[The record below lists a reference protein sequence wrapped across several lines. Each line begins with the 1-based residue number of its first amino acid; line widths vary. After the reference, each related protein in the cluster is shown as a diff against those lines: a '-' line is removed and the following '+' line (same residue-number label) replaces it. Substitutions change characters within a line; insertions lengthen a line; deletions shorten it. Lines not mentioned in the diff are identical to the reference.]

1 MTYTLSTYSGCMD
14 TKTVALDRE
23 AYELLSAQ
31 KDKDENFSDVVKRLA
46 RKRRPLS
53 DFIGI
58 WGKVPKDDFRK
69 IEEAMRRGRELDR
82 ERASE
87 HAKQW
92 G

>member
-1 MTYTLSTYSGCMD
+1 MD

-31 KDKDENFSDVVKRLA
+31 KDKDESFSDVVKRLA

-58 WGKVPKDDFRK
+58 WGKMPRDDLKR
-69 IEEAMRRGRELDR
+69 IEEAVRKGRELDR
-82 ERASE
+82 ERA
-87 HAKQW
+87 AGLMKLW